1 MAINITPRLI
11 DLTYEA
17 LLKSYWRKEVLKK
30 FLKSSNISSTF
41 IATWSDDETKRI
53 FLDRLFNGLQQTAK
67 GKAVILK

>member
-17 LLKSYWRKEVLKK
+17 LLKSYWRKEALKK

-41 IATWSDDETKRI
+41 IATWSDDKTKRI